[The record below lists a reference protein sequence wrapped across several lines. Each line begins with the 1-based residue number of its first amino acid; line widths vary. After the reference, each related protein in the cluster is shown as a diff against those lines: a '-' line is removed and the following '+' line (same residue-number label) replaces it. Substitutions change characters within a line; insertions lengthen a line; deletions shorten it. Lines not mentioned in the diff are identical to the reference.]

1 MRLILAAIGNNQ
13 TVKFAVEEI
22 VRLIKKMDKNLT
34 LDVRRYFDKDETVK
48 NALWVGLDGS
58 VEKSEDDRIV
68 VKVENGV
75 GIITGSNERSVLIAA
90 YRFMYELGCRYLY
103 PGADGEKIPVR
114 SLDYKDLKVS
124 VDETPSYR
132 HRGICI
138 EGSVGYEH
146 VYNTINWL
154 PKVGMN
160 SFYTQFFVPTTFFD
174 RYYKKNYLDE
184 NDRDY
189 GNTLTDDDVDAMMG
203 PLTMKYLKEVLFFM
217 LLVTAGAVRHTAFT
231 QPVGPAIT
239 VK

>member
-1 MRLILAAIGNNQ
+1 MRLILAAIDNNQ

-75 GIITGSNERSVLIAA
+75 GIITGSNDRSVLMAA

-114 SLDYKDLKVS
+114 SLDYK
-124 VDETPSYR
+124 
-132 HRGICI
+132 
-138 EGSVGYEH
+138 
-146 VYNTINWL
+146 
-154 PKVGMN
+154 
-160 SFYTQFFVPTTFFD
+160 
-174 RYYKKNYLDE
+174 
-184 NDRDY
+184 
-189 GNTLTDDDVDAMMG
+189 
-203 PLTMKYLKEVLFFM
+203 
-217 LLVTAGAVRHTAFT
+217 
-231 QPVGPAIT
+231 
-239 VK
+239 